1 MLDQQD
7 EIKYERPLN
16 YSPRNVDDRKNLS
29 RLKLLVI
36 RDKDLP
42 VEVIEDM
49 KKEFNYIQSTI

>member
-16 YSPRNVDDRKNLS
+16 YSPRNEDDRKNLS